1 VGTYR
6 LIKRL
11 AVGGMAEVFLGKIVG
26 AEGFEKPVAI
36 KRILPSYGREEG
48 SIELFLRE
56 ARLSVVL
63 QHANVV
69 QVLDLGSLR
78 RQFYMV
84 MEFVDGENLRALL
97 RAVQARRVPLSLREA
112 CFITQQVAEGL
123 AYAHSRTDRSGAP
136 LNIVHRDVNPSNVMI
151 ASTGEVKLADFGIAK
166 ATDGHKE
173 TQSGI
178 LKGKINYLSP
188 EQVMGHPVDQRS
200 DIFLLGLL
208 LYELLS
214 GRQLFDGS
222 SLQIVQR
229 LASFDACTLAPPP
242 GVPEPLWA
250 MVQLSLAA
258 SPEARFRTAHEFSEA
273 LQSFLFEARLR
284 VSTSDIASLFA
295 RAFPDRRSPLE
306 DLADDSHE
314 EIRLDGDP
322 IAPSSPPRAPAA
334 TLGSSRAAPRRT
346 PPPLPPVLRP
356 VSTPPSP
363 PVLPTVPPPPPVLAR
378 SPGPQS
384 GQSRAAASQETPRLA
399 LLPVALRKARVSRR
413 IGEILLAQ
421 GAVSR
426 EGLEVA
432 LTLQRRTGRK
442 LGQVLAEEGLAE
454 PDRIVRALSEQSGLP
469 CITDTKLQTMAIPE
483 EQLRL
488 VPEELCEKLC
498 AVPLGLRGRELYCA
512 VREPRD
518 LEVLDALKFAS
529 GVISVQGLFAS
540 EAAIRRAI
548 RRFYRSRELMVPLAG
563 EGAAA
568 CAARARALQFAE
580 QFTGRPVLDE
590 EALSREAAPEGQAP
604 ATPSSCEV
612 EESAPLEGVLLPDDV
627 VSGMPSPCTVL
638 VVSDAPEPRELAV
651 KLLLSQGIAAAA
663 SPAASAPR
671 ALSQG
676 GYELA
681 LLAEDSVKQP
691 TELAQRLRASFPGLE
706 VRLLPSF
713 REGLMGEGGPLA
725 KLQLLHMRLLDGA
738 MALLGGCAVMEP
750 YLVRLARRIAARMGA
765 TPIEETFAGAAASVI
780 ALAARLEEPRRFVL
794 PEPLRVR
801 ALVGSEFP
809 EIAAILSAV
818 LPEGSE
824 ARPLA
829 GRTESA
835 TLCAVAF
842 AHEVQSIHPGP
853 AEAARALQALRRNP
867 RLPLAAL
874 EALATELG
882 TSESGAGVAPQV
894 LVAEGEAASAM
905 TLQICLMAEGLCM
918 RRARTRAEVEQLVS
932 AGVQAVVLAS
942 QLADGESLSLVRAL
956 RKAPATARLPIFLL
970 AARDDSA
977 RVAAG
982 LEAGADDVL
991 MRPLNVEVLM
1001 AKLRRSL
1008 VQQQSRYQVSAS

>member
-11 AVGGMAEVFLGKIVG
+11 AVGGMAEVFLAKIVG

-36 KRILPSYGREEG
+36 KRILPSYGQEES
-48 SIELFLRE
+48 SIALFLRE

-69 QVLDLGSLR
+69 QVLDLGSAGG
-78 RQFYMV
+78 QFYMV

-97 RAVQARRVPLSLREA
+97 KAVQTRRVPLSLREA
-112 CFITQQVAEGL
+112 CFITQQVAEAL

-166 ATDGHKE
+166 AADGHKE

-188 EQVMGHPVDQRS
+188 EQVLGLPVGQRS

-222 SLQIVQR
+222 SVQIVQR
-229 LASFDACTLAPPP
+229 LASFDACMLAPIP

-250 MVQLSLAA
+250 MVQLALATD
-258 SPEARFRTAHEFSEA
+258 PEARFRTAHEFSEA
-273 LQSFLFEARLR
+273 LQSFLFDHRLR

-306 DLADDSHE
+306 DLAGNSHE
-314 EIRLDGDP
+314 EIRLEGDP
-322 IAPSSPPRAPAA
+322 ASASPR
-334 TLGSSRAAPRRT
+334 GGIRAAPPKT

-356 VSTPPSP
+356 ASPPSP
-363 PVLPTVPPPPPVLAR
+363 PPVPLAVPPPAPALSREVPTR
-378 SPGPQS
+378 SSRPGAP
-384 GQSRAAASQETPRLA
+384 L
-399 LLPVALRKARVSRR
+399 KARGSRR

-421 GAVSR
+421 GALSR
-426 EGLEVA
+426 ESLEVA
-432 LTLQRRTGRK
+432 LTVQRRTGGK
-442 LGQVLAEEGLAE
+442 LGQVLADEGLADAE
-454 PDRIVRALSEQSGLP
+454 QIVRALSEQSGLP
-469 CITDTKLQTMAIPE
+469 SITDEKLQSMAIPR
-483 EQLRL
+483 EQLRRIP
-488 VPEELCEKLC
+488 VELCEKLC
-498 AVPLGLRGRELYCA
+498 AVPVALRGRELLCA

-518 LEVLDALKFAS
+518 LAVLDALKFAA
-529 GVISVQGLFAS
+529 GVGSVRGLFAS
-540 EAAIRRAI
+540 ESAIRRAI
-548 RRFYRSRELMVPLAG
+548 WRFYRSREHRVPLAV
-563 EGAAA
+563 EGAEA
-568 CAARARALQFAE
+568 CAARVSTMQFAE
-580 QFTGRPVLDE
+580 QFMGRPALDE
-590 EALSREAAPEGQAP
+590 AALSNAAAPRAQ
-604 ATPSSCEV
+604 ATPLSVEV
-612 EESAPLEGVLLPDDV
+612 EEESAPLEGVLLPDDEV
-627 VSGMPSPCTVL
+627 LDAPSPCKVL
-638 VVSDAPEPRELAV
+638 VVSDAPEPRALAM
-651 KLLLSQGIAAAA
+651 KLLMSQGIAAEAC
-663 SPAASAPR
+663 PAASAQQ
-671 ALSQG
+671 ALSRG

-681 LLAEDSVKQP
+681 LLAEDAVGQP
-691 TELAQRLRASFPGLE
+691 TALVQRLRAAFPGLE
-706 VRLLPSF
+706 VRVLPSF
-713 REGLMGEGGPLA
+713 REGLLGEGGPLA
-725 KLQLLHMRLLDGA
+725 KLQLLHMRLLGGA

-765 TPIEETFAGAAASVI
+765 TTIEETLAGAAASVI

-794 PEPLRVR
+794 PDPLRVC

-809 EIAAILSAV
+809 EVAAILAAV
-818 LPEGSE
+818 LPEAGE
-824 ARPLA
+824 ARPLT

-842 AHEVQSIHPGP
+842 GLEVQSVHPGP
-853 AEAARALQALRRNP
+853 AEAARAFQALRRNS

-882 TSESGAGVAPQV
+882 TNERGASVAAQV
-894 LVAEGEAASAM
+894 LVAEGDAASAM

-918 RRARTRAEVEQLVS
+918 RRARTRGEVEQLAA
-932 AGVQAVVLAS
+932 AGVQAVVLAT
-942 QLADGESLSLVRAL
+942 QLQDGESLSLVRAL

-970 AARDDSA
+970 AAKEDSA

-991 MRPLNVEVLM
+991 LRPLNVEVLM

-1008 VQQQSRYQVSAS
+1008 AQRQAPQHQMSAS

>member
-1 VGTYR
+1 MGTYR

-11 AVGGMAEVFLGKIVG
+11 AVGGMAEVFLAKIVG

-36 KRILPSYGREEG
+36 KRILPSYGQEES

-69 QVLDLGSLR
+69 QVMDLGSVGG
-78 RQFYMV
+78 QFYMV

-97 RAVQARRVPLSLREA
+97 KAVQARRVPLSVREA
-112 CFITQQVAEGL
+112 CFITQQVAEAL

-166 ATDGHKE
+166 AADGHKE

-188 EQVMGHPVDQRS
+188 EQVLGLPVGQRS

-222 SLQIVQR
+222 SVQIVQQ
-229 LASFDACTLAPPP
+229 LASFDACMLAPLP

-250 MVQLSLAA
+250 MVQLALATA
-258 SPEARFRTAHEFSEA
+258 PEARFRTAHEFSEA
-273 LQSFLFEARLR
+273 LQSFLFDNRLR

-306 DLADDSHE
+306 DLAGNSHE
-314 EIRLDGDP
+314 EIRLE
-322 IAPSSPPRAPAA
+322 REPAA
-334 TLGSSRAAPRRT
+334 ASPRGGIRAAPPRT

-356 VSTPPSP
+356 ASPPSP
-363 PVLPTVPPPPPVLAR
+363 PPVPLLVPPPVLTTSREMPTR
-378 SPGPQS
+378 S
-384 GQSRAAASQETPRLA
+384 SRPSAPL
-399 LLPVALRKARVSRR
+399 KARGRR
-413 IGEILLAQ
+413 LIGEILLAQ
-421 GAVSR
+421 GALSR
-426 EGLEVA
+426 ESLEVA
-432 LTLQRRTGRK
+432 LTVQRRTGRK
-442 LGQVLAEEGLAE
+442 LGQVLADEGLADAE
-454 PDRIVRALSEQSGLP
+454 QIVRALSEQSGLP
-469 CITDTKLQTMAIPE
+469 SITDEKLQSMSIPR

-488 VPEELCEKLC
+488 IPAELCEKLC
-498 AVPLGLRGRELYCA
+498 AVPVALRGRELLCA

-518 LEVLDALKFAS
+518 LAVLDALKFAA
-529 GVISVQGLFAS
+529 GVASVRGLFAS
-540 EAAIRRAI
+540 ESAIRRAI
-548 RRFYRSRELMVPLAG
+548 RRFYRSREHSMM
-563 EGAAA
+563 
-568 CAARARALQFAE
+568 QFAE
-580 QFTGRPVLDE
+580 QFMVLPELDE
-590 EALSREAAPEGQAP
+590 AALSNAAAPRAQ
-604 ATPSSCEV
+604 ATPLSVEV
-612 EESAPLEGVLLPDDV
+612 EESAPLEGVLLPDDEV
-627 VSGMPSPCTVL
+627 PGAPSPCKVL
-638 VVSDAPEPRELAV
+638 VVSDAPEPRALAM
-651 KLLLSQGIAAAA
+651 KLLMSQGIAAEAC
-663 SPAASAPR
+663 PAASAQQ
-671 ALSQG
+671 ALSRG

-681 LLAEDSVKQP
+681 LVAEDSVGQP
-691 TELAQRLRASFPGLE
+691 TALVQRLRAAFPGIE
-706 VRLLPSF
+706 VRVLPSF
-713 REGLMGEGGPLA
+713 REGLLGEGGPLA
-725 KLQLLHMRLLDGA
+725 KLQLLHMRLLGGA

-765 TPIEETFAGAAASVI
+765 TTIEETLAGAAASVI

-794 PEPLRVR
+794 PDPLRVC

-809 EIAAILSAV
+809 EVAAILAAV
-818 LPEGSE
+818 LPEAGE
-824 ARPLA
+824 ARPLT

-842 AHEVQSIHPGP
+842 GLEVQSVHPGP
-853 AEAARALQALRRNP
+853 AEAARALQALRRNS

-882 TSESGAGVAPQV
+882 TNERGASVAAQV
-894 LVAEGEAASAM
+894 LVAEGDAASAM

-918 RRARTRAEVEQLVS
+918 RRARTRGEVEQLAA
-932 AGVQAVVLAS
+932 AGVQAVVLAT
-942 QLADGESLSLVRAL
+942 QLQDGESLSLVRAL

-970 AARDDSA
+970 AAKEDSA

-991 MRPLNVEVLM
+991 LRPLNVEVLM

-1008 VQQQSRYQVSAS
+1008 VQRQAPRHQMSAS